1 MSKVNANEYRAEL
14 DDALQHD
21 GEWEGDDGLAD
32 LSEAEQLAHAAMSP
46 KLRKDGVHKGS
57 GTPRPKPLSARQV
70 MFTQGV
76 IRGKSLR
83 QAYRDAY
90 ANDTG
95 SDASISA
102 SANKLMNDPR
112 VKHALKD
119 AWAETIEHLSED
131 VSASKRYVLKGLL
144 ALSKDAQ
151 TESSRLRAL
160 ELMGKACGLFTPTEV
175 ADKAVITA
183 DQLKRELSGHMKLM
197 EQAKATVLDV
207 EAKSMTRLNSKPEPD
222 AQVHEVR
229 VNVDQADPTA
239 PR

>member
-1 MSKVNANEYRAEL
+1 MV
-14 DDALQHD
+14 
-21 GEWEGDDGLAD
+21 
-32 LSEAEQLAHAAMSP
+32 
-46 KLRKDGVHKGS
+46 
-57 GTPRPKPLSARQV
+57 
-70 MFTQGV
+70 TQGV

-90 ANDTG
+90 GNDTG

-160 ELMGKACGLFTPTEV
+160 ELMGKACGLFAPTEV
-175 ADKAVITA
+175 TDKAVVTA
-183 DQLKRELSGHMKLM
+183 DQLKRELAGHIKLL
-197 EQAKATVLDV
+197 EQSKVTVLDV
-207 EAKSMTRLNSKPEPD
+207 DAKSMTRLNSQPEPD
-222 AQVHEVR
+222 A
-229 VNVDQADPTA
+229 
-239 PR
+239 

>member
-1 MSKVNANEYRAEL
+1 MFAVTNIWGCLNMSKVNVNEYRREL

-46 KLRKDGVHKGS
+46 KLRKDGRPKGS
-57 GTPRPKPLSARQV
+57 EIPRPKPLSPRQV

-95 SDASISA
+95 S
-102 SANKLMNDPR
+102 
-112 VKHALKD
+112 
-119 AWAETIEHLSED
+119 
-131 VSASKRYVLKGLL
+131 
-144 ALSKDAQ
+144 KDAQ

-175 ADKAVITA
+175 TDKAVITA

-207 EAKSMTRLNSKPEPD
+207 EAKSMTRLNSEPEPD

>member
-1 MSKVNANEYRAEL
+1 MSKVSVNEYRAEL
-14 DDALQHD
+14 DVALQHD
-21 GEWEGDDGLAD
+21 GNWEGDDGLAEM
-32 LSEAEQLAHAAMSP
+32 SEAEQYAHAAVAP
-46 KLRKDGVHKGS
+46 KLRKDGRQKGS
-57 GTPRPKPLSARQV
+57 EVQRPKPLSPRQV

-90 ANDTG
+90 GNDTG

-131 VSASKRYVLKGLL
+131 VAASKRYVLKGLL

-160 ELMGKACGLFTPTEV
+160 ELMGKACGLFAPTEV
-175 ADKAVITA
+175 SDKAVITA
-183 DQLKRELSGHMKLM
+183 DQLKRELAGHMKLLDG
-197 EQAKATVLDV
+197 ARSSVLDV
-207 EAKSMTRLNSKPEPD
+207 DAKSMTRLNAIPEPD

-229 VNVDQADPTA
+229 VNVDQG
-239 PR
+239 

>member
-1 MSKVNANEYRAEL
+1 MSKVNVNEYRREL
-14 DDALQHD
+14 DVALQHD
-21 GEWEGDDGLAD
+21 GQWEGDDGLAEM
-32 LSEAEQLAHAAMSP
+32 SEAEQLAHAAVAP
-46 KLRKDGVHKGS
+46 NRRKDGMHKGS

-83 QAYRDAY
+83 QSYRDAY
-90 ANDTG
+90 GNDTG

-160 ELMGKACGLFTPTEV
+160 ELMGKACGLFAPTEV
-175 ADKAVITA
+175 TDKAVITA
-183 DQLKRELSGHMKLM
+183 DQLKRELAGHIKLL
-197 EQAKATVLDV
+197 EQSKTAVLDV
-207 EAKSMTRLNSKPEPD
+207 DAKSMTRLNSQPEPD
-222 AQVHEVR
+222 A
-229 VNVDQADPTA
+229 
-239 PR
+239 

>member
-1 MSKVNANEYRAEL
+1 MFAVTNIWGCLNMSKVNVNEYRREL

-46 KLRKDGVHKGS
+46 KLRKDGRPKGS
-57 GTPRPKPLSARQV
+57 EIPRPKPLSPRQV

-112 VKHALKD
+112 VARTLKQ
-119 AWAETIEHLSED
+119 S
-131 VSASKRYVLKGLL
+131 
-144 ALSKDAQ
+144 
-151 TESSRLRAL
+151 
-160 ELMGKACGLFTPTEV
+160 P
-175 ADKAVITA
+175 
-183 DQLKRELSGHMKLM
+183 
-197 EQAKATVLDV
+197 LD
-207 EAKSMTRLNSKPEPD
+207 
-222 AQVHEVR
+222 
-229 VNVDQADPTA
+229 
-239 PR
+239 

>member
-1 MSKVNANEYRAEL
+1 MSKTNVNEYRAEL
-14 DDALQHD
+14 DVALQHD

-32 LSEAEQLAHAAMSP
+32 MSEAEQLAHAAVAP
-46 KLRKDGVHKGS
+46 KLRKDGRPKGS
-57 GTPRPKPLSARQV
+57 EVQRPKPMSSHQRL
-70 MFTQGV
+70 FTEGI

-83 QAYRDAY
+83 QSYRDAY
-90 ANDTG
+90 GNDTG

-102 SANKLMNDPR
+102 SANKLMKDPR
-112 VKHALKD
+112 VQHALKD

-131 VSASKRYVLKGLL
+131 ISASKRYVLKGLL

-175 ADKAVITA
+175 TDKAVITA
-183 DQLKRELSGHMKLM
+183 DQLKRELAGHIKLL
-197 EQAKATVLDV
+197 EQGKVNVLDV
-207 EAKSMTRLNSKPEPD
+207 DAKSMTRLNSEPEPD